1 MKSIFKFDPDEI
13 TNLDL
18 ARFETFIAA
27 RLTDGR
33 EPEPGSLS
41 VLAPRRPGAEAL
53 GLYDPQVRDLYVQL
67 AARYPRLPRWVS
79 AGRFTRE
86 LILAGITGLRVTW
99 DDDGECPRC
108 AYAGAAEAAR
118 WGEIEALSFPEMV
131 AGGQVSPEIEEQ
143 WRDLHREF

>member
-1 MKSIFKFDPDEI
+1 MKSTFKFDPDEI

-41 VLAPRRPGAEAL
+41 VLAARRPGAEAL

-67 AARYPRLPRWVS
+67 AARYPRLPRWVA
-79 AGRFTRE
+79 AGKFSRE
-86 LILAGITGLRVTW
+86 LILTGITGLRVSW
-99 DDDGECPRC
+99 DDDGDCPH
-108 AYAGAAEAAR
+108 YSYTGAAEAAR
-118 WGEIEALSFPEMV
+118 WAQVEALAFPEIA
-131 AGGQVSPEIEEQ
+131 AGDVVTPEIEEQ